1 MRKNKLKSQRGF
13 TLAELLVVIAIIGV
27 ISIIAFANYRAGEKQ
42 FSLQRSGYK
51 LIQDIRR
58 AQNMAMAARAIGDQV
73 PTGYGI
79 YLISGSPTQYIL
91 FADNDGDGLYDEIE
105 DTAME
110 TLSLEAGIT
119 IDTLSPVDPLIIAFK
134 PPDPTV
140 SFSDNVEIIEDDEVF
155 ITFNYQG
162 GSGKTVSVNKVGLIE
177 IQ

>member
-51 LIQDIRR
+51 LIQDTRR
-58 AQNMAMAARAIGDQV
+58 AQNMAMAARAIGGQV
-73 PTGYGI
+73 PTGYGV
-79 YLISGSPTQYIL
+79 YFTSGTPTQYIL

-110 TLSLEAGIT
+110 TLSLEAGVTIT
-119 IDTLSPVDPLIIAFK
+119 NFSPGSPLTIVFY
-134 PPDPTV
+134 PPDPSV
-140 SFSDNVEIIEDDEVF
+140 LISGNPSNNSAS
-155 ITFNYQG
+155 ITLNYSG
-162 GSGKTVSVNKVGLIE
+162 GVAKTVSVNKVGLIE